1 MFSAEYSIQNNQNKS
16 LLASGFDA
24 KEVKYQE
31 LNMRWNIIKWFTVEC
46 KNQYGFKLANADYT
60 TNRNYHIAYYFI
72 QPSFILQ
79 PNTLFRI
86 SLDGKISEKKN
97 EANLGGE
104 LSKILELGTQ
114 MKWNQAEN
122 GSLQGGF
129 KMIRIEYDGIQNS
142 ALGFEML
149 EALKPG
155 INYTWNIGYQRSL
168 SKNLQLSFQYNG
180 RKSENN
186 RVIHSAGMEV
196 RAFF

>member
-1 MFSAEYSIQNNQNKS
+1 LKGSE
-16 LLASGFDA
+16 
-24 KEVKYQE
+24 
-31 LNMRWNIIKWFTVEC
+31 
-46 KNQYGFKLANADYT
+46 ADYT
-60 TNRNYHIAYYFI
+60 SNRNYNFDYYFLK
-72 QPSFILQ
+72 PSLIYQ

-86 SLDGKISEKKN
+86 SLDGRVSEKKN
-97 EANLGGE
+97 KANFGGE
-104 LSKILELGTQ
+104 LARIYDLGTTF
-114 MKWNQAEN
+114 KLNQAEN
-122 GSLQGGF
+122 GSLQGTF
-129 KMIRIEYDGIQNS
+129 KMIKMQYNGNQNS

-155 INYTWNIGYQRSL
+155 INYTWNLGYQRSI